1 MEQPSPQ
8 DFGVTPEEYALYSHG
23 KIDEHSE
30 KLIYLGVFGIAASIV
45 FPTTFVVFREW
56 WEDARWWILV
66 PLLFIGLPIA
76 VCLGA
81 SMAGLIISLAKRAKR
96 SRLLKTPVASQIR
109 LYEEAYGY
117 YLRHW
122 QQANQARQAAER
134 AALEAEWAKQEVA
147 RVQRQKVHEHWMSM
161 SGLEF
166 EHELGSLYRRLGY
179 NVQMTATSGDHGI
192 DLILRK
198 DGKTMVVQCKSHQAP
213 VGESVARDL
222 LGSMH
227 AVRAD
232 SAILACTG
240 GFTRS
245 ARKFVESQP
254 IRLITVQ
261 DIIALADSIELGEVA
276 EPADNAPSIVAPV
289 CPMPGCGKVMALRK
303 GRYGLFWGCP
313 DYPKCRGTRDAA
325 VR

>member
-1 MEQPSPQ
+1 MEQPNPH
-8 DFGVTPEEYALYSHG
+8 DFGVTPEEYMLYARNEL
-23 KIDEHSE
+23 DERTLLSVTVLSSVSTITGILAVLFIITQDIVSAFLWGIVFCLPPAIAVPYIVYLSIS
-30 KLIYLGVFGIAASIV
+30 KLIRLSVLRFKR
-45 FPTTFVVFREW
+45 FRLMKSPVIF
-56 WEDARWWILV
+56 R
-66 PLLFIGLPIA
+66 
-76 VCLGA
+76 
-81 SMAGLIISLAKRAKR
+81 IS
-96 SRLLKTPVASQIR
+96 Q
-109 LYEEAYGY
+109 YEEAATAYQVV
-117 YLRHW
+117 
-122 QQANQARQAAER
+122 QQEANQAHQAAER

-147 RVQRQKVHEHWMSM
+147 RVQRLKVHDRWMSM

-166 EHELGSLYRRLGY
+166 EREMGSLYRRLGY

-198 DGKTMVVQCKSHQAP
+198 NGKTIVVQCKSHQAP

-245 ARKFVESQP
+245 ARKFVEAQP
-254 IRLITVQ
+254 IKLITVQ

-313 DYPKCRGTRDAA
+313 DYPKCRGTRDATG
-325 VR
+325 R

>member
-1 MEQPSPQ
+1 MEQPNPH
-8 DFGVTPEEYALYSHG
+8 DFGVTPEEYMLYARNEL
-23 KIDEHSE
+23 DERTLLSVTV
-30 KLIYLGVFGIAASIV
+30 LSSVSTITGILAVLFIITQDIVSAFLWGIIFCLPPAIAVPYIV
-45 FPTTFVVFREW
+45 FLS
-56 WEDARWWILV
+56 I
-66 PLLFIGLPIA
+66 
-76 VCLGA
+76 
-81 SMAGLIISLAKRAKR
+81 
-96 SRLLKTPVASQIR
+96 SRLIRVSVLRFKRFRLMKSPAIFRISQ
-109 LYEEAYGY
+109 YEEAATAYQVVQ
-117 YLRHW
+117 

-134 AALEAEWAKQEVA
+134 VALELEWAKQEA
-147 RVQRQKVHEHWMSM
+147 ERVQRLKVHDRWMSM

-166 EHELGSLYRRLGY
+166 EREMGSLYRRLGY

-198 DGKTMVVQCKSHQAP
+198 NGKTIVVQCKSHQAP

-227 AVRAD
+227 AVHAD

-245 ARKFVESQP
+245 ARKFVEAQP

-313 DYPKCRGTRDAA
+313 DYPKCRGTRDATG
-325 VR
+325 R